1 MSSSTKITKYDLDD
15 SVFEQVEQDIANLQ
29 QANENLGSDKQDK
42 HSTVTVTLSVA
53 SWSNNSQTV
62 TATGVTADNTII
74 ISPSPTSH
82 TAYGSAKVVCT
93 AQTMNTLT
101 FTCGEIP
108 ESDLTVNVVILGV

>member
-62 TATGVTADNTII
+62 AATGVTVDNTVIV
-74 ISPSPTSH
+74 SPSPTSH
-82 TAYGSAKVVCT
+82 IAYGSAKVICT
-93 AQTMNTLT
+93 AQASNSLT
-101 FTCGEIP
+101 FTCEEVP
-108 ESDLTVNVVILGV
+108 ERDIDVNIVILGV